1 MPAAALPAIGAIA
14 LKYLPV
20 AGAIGGA
27 MPGLRE
33 GNLGKAAL
41 GSGMGAL
48 GGWGT
53 VGPLGAATRAGMR
66 YAGSPT
72 VTSGVTNLIGSVAP
86 NLVDAPV
93 RQMLISAAKAGI
105 PLAGAAGLYGV
116 SGGLSSAG
124 AQGAS
129 AGLGLTAQG
138 LNQNPGVG
146 PMGNPLGGIPP
157 QMLGRAMGPEGNI
170 MDQLDPT
177 GAYSGNRFGRVLGAQ
192 TDANV
197 MNILGNTL
205 YGQTERVAKSEMA
218 RQAAAAQLKANIEQA
233 KQMAIN
239 SQVAGLNVGQQAAA
253 DMGTAMS
260 NRSLYRYL

>member
-1 MPAAALPAIGAIA
+1 MPLPAAIPAIGSIA

-20 AGAIGGA
+20 AGALGGA
-27 MPGLRE
+27 IPGLRE

-48 GGWGT
+48 GGLGT
-53 VGPLGAATRAGMR
+53 MGGLGTATKAGMR
-66 YAGSPT
+66 YAGGKGAQQLIGNVGMT
-72 VTSGVTNLIGSVAP
+72 GVTPQVLTQLA
-86 NLVDAPV
+86 
-93 RQMLISAAKAGI
+93 RAGI
-105 PLAGAAGLYGV
+105 PLAGAAGIYGI
-116 SGGLSSAG
+116 SGGLSGAG

-129 AGLGLTAQG
+129 AGLGLAAQG

-170 MDQLDPT
+170 MNQLDPT
-177 GAYSGNRFGRVLGAQ
+177 GTYSGNRFGRVLGAQ

-233 KQMAIN
+233 KQMAVN

-260 NRSLYRYL
+260 NRSLFRYL

>member
-27 MPGLRE
+27 IPGLRR
-33 GNLGKAAL
+33 GNLGEAAL

-53 VGPLGAATRAGMR
+53 MGGLGSATKAGMR
-66 YAGSPT
+66 YAGGKGAQQLLGNVGMTGITPQ
-72 VTSGVTNLIGSVAP
+72 VMPQLAG
-86 NLVDAPV
+86 
-93 RQMLISAAKAGI
+93 AGI

-116 SGGLSSAG
+116 SGGLSGAG

-129 AGLGLTAQG
+129 AGLGLTAQE

-170 MDQLDPT
+170 MSQLDPT
-177 GAYSGNRFGRVLGAQ
+177 GTYSGNRFGRVLGAQ